1 MIKVAELNTLAPREC
16 ISALWGDSAPEV
28 LEVIDTTNAP
38 TMSGNEFLNH
48 CTPCGGNWC
57 ALLLTGIKALY
68 PEVYETIPDD
78 MGKHAFYALGTV
90 LELLN
95 INF

>member
-1 MIKVAELNTLAPREC
+1 MITVAQLNTLTPTEC
-16 ISALWGDSAPEV
+16 LVALWGDDGHTV
-28 LEVIDTTNAP
+28 LNAINTTNAP
-38 TMSGNEFLNH
+38 TMSGNDFLDN
-48 CTPCGGNWC
+48 CTTCGGNWC

-68 PEVYETIPDD
+68 PTVYEAIPDD
-78 MGKHAFYALGTV
+78 MGKHAFYAIGTV